1 MKILILAPMVRI
13 AMGLYLQRLVDEA
26 KVAGADVMVIAP
38 SHIDIQTEYPIMK
51 MGGGSKL
58 AVAWA
63 QINPLTFIR
72 IAAAMLRRRYDMVH
86 VINGENRP
94 MVLWILLLARM
105 RGIRGLVTIHD
116 PLPHPCAKLE
126 VVTYKLGLLSR
137 RVASEIN
144 IHDKAHLEIVQDDS
158 GRPIHV
164 FPLPDMSKSFAKP
177 TTLHK
182 TQTVLFFGRMEP
194 YKGIDNFVELG
205 LRMRG
210 EARFILAG
218 KGPIQPN
225 LLKTMAE
232 HPDIFQ
238 VEHRYV
244 TDNEM
249 IEMMDSAK
257 VALLPYHSATQS
269 AVPPVA
275 AARGTIPIGFAV
287 GGLVNQLPALGGV
300 AVPPADMDALE
311 AAVRAGLA
319 MSEEDLLQLTL
330 LPDPFEEAIAQLY
343 GSTASP
349 TAVVPVVIG

>member
-1 MKILILAPMVRI
+1 MVRI
-13 AMGLYLQRLVDEA
+13 AMGLYLQRLLDEA
-26 KVAGADVMVIAP
+26 KVAGADVKIIAP
-38 SHIDIQTEYPIMK
+38 SHVDVRTDYPIVK

-63 QINPLTFIR
+63 QINPLTFAR
-72 IAAAMLRRRYDMVH
+72 IAATMLRRRYDMVH

-94 MVLWILLLARM
+94 MVLWTLLLARLL
-105 RGIRGLVTIHD
+105 GTRGLVTIHD

-126 VVTYKLGLLSR
+126 VATHKLGLLSR

-144 IHDKAHLEIVQDDS
+144 IHDKAHLDIVKDGT

-164 FPLPDMSKSFAKP
+164 FPLPDMSKAFAKP
-177 TTLHK
+177 STLHK

-205 LRMRG
+205 LRMPG

-218 KGPIQPN
+218 KGPIQAD
-225 LLKTMAE
+225 LLQTMAK
-232 HPDIFQ
+232 HPNIFQ

-244 TDNEM
+244 SDDEM
-249 IEMMDSAK
+249 IELMDRAK

-275 AARGTIPIGFAV
+275 AARGTIAIGFAV
-287 GGLVNQLPALGGV
+287 GGLVNQLPAVGGV
-300 AVPPADMDALE
+300 AVPPGDMDALE

-319 MSEEDLLQLTL
+319 MNEDELFQLTL
-330 LPDPFEEAIAQLY
+330 LPDPFEAAIAQLY
-343 GSTASP
+343 GQVAAPSAAN
-349 TAVVPVVIG
+349 AVMIA